1 VGGCLAHFHDITGAV
16 ISGEVEMKFLV
27 TGGAGFVG
35 SYLVESLLDRG
46 FAVRVLDRIVGE
58 LETLRDHPNLEIV
71 TGDTQDPEIVH
82 SAMKDVEVVYHLAW
96 SFPARPADAFK
107 IDVGGYIN
115 VLEAAAASNV
125 KQFLFLSSSV
135 VYGEPAY
142 QPIDEFHP
150 YLTEKSRDP
159 LHALTKSTVHKLSSL
174 YCAQFKLPYT
184 IFIFWWGY
192 GNRHIPGRTLRELID
207 SALKGDVIRAPE
219 KASGSVA
226 YLGDIAKAFE
236 IATLNEKAY
245 GQKFNLSSFQIKWR
259 DLIEL
264 IVRLANSSSK
274 IEIVPDELWD
284 GPGFLT
290 GIWEMSTKK
299 TEEILGYWSDPE
311 KAREMFTQALKLDI
325 AAREKR

>member
-1 VGGCLAHFHDITGAV
+1 
-16 ISGEVEMKFLV
+16 MKYLV

-35 SYLVESLLDRG
+35 SCLVESLLDRG
-46 FAVRVLDRIVGE
+46 FAVRVLDRVEGE
-58 LETLRDHPNLEIV
+58 LETFKGHPKLEIV
-71 TGDTQDPEIVH
+71 RGDTQDPEIVN
-82 SAMKDVEVVYHLAW
+82 SAMKGVEVVYHLAW
-96 SFPARPADAFK
+96 SFPSRPSDAFK

-115 VLEAAAASNV
+115 VLEAASANKV
-125 KQFLFLSSSV
+125 KHFLFLSSSV

-142 QPIDEFHP
+142 WPIDEFHP
-150 YLTEKSRDP
+150 HLTEKSRDP

-174 YCAQFKLPYT
+174 YGAQYKLPYT

-219 KASGSVA
+219 KASGGVA

-245 GQKFNLSSFQIKWR
+245 GQEFNLSSFQIKWR

-264 IVRLANSSSK
+264 IVKLAHSSSK
-274 IEIVPDELWD
+274 VEIVPDELWD

-290 GIWEMSTKK
+290 GIWEISTKK
-299 TEEILGYWSDPE
+299 TEAVIGYRSDPV
-311 KAREMFTQALKLDI
+311 KARELFTQALKLDI
-325 AAREKR
+325 EARKKR